1 MSLFFKFILSINL
14 FIITILYS
22 AEKKKYPASA
32 FDQSTLILEEL
43 CVDST
48 KTKIVIIPGSEQV
61 KKPSGNH
68 EYMAGAAL
76 LAKIFNKMDN
86 VHATITNYEW
96 PKNEQVLENADI
108 IVVYSNGDGKQGIL
122 ANSKRI
128 ELIDKLISKGIG
140 FVNLH
145 AAICYPQAHVE
156 FGQKWIGGVWTDAY
170 SKGNR
175 GHWKSEHS
183 KFPQHPVTSG
193 VTPWKADDG
202 WCHKILIPEQN
213 RSKLF
218 PLLWSS
224 KTHKGDPKG
233 GDDDIVAWTFDR
245 KDGGRSFSCSGAH
258 GHWEWANDGLRQMIV
273 NGILW
278 TAKLKI
284 PAKGFDCKIDK
295 ENMNK
300 HFDQRK
306 K

>member
-1 MSLFFKFILSINL
+1 MPSIFKYLLLFNIFLSS
-14 FIITILYS
+14 FCFS

-32 FDQSTLILEEL
+32 FDQSSLKLEEL
-43 CVDST
+43 CTDSN
-48 KTKIVIIPGSEQV
+48 KLKIVIIPGSESI
-61 KKPSGNH
+61 KKASGNH

-76 LAKIFNKMDN
+76 LTKIFNKMEN
-86 VHATITNYEW
+86 VHACITNYEW
-96 PKNEQVLENADI
+96 PKNESILETADV
-108 IVVYSNGDGKQGIL
+108 IVVYSNGDGKQGLL
-122 ANSKRI
+122 ANSKRTEYI
-128 ELIDKLISKGIG
+128 NKLIEKGIG

-145 AAICYPQAHVE
+145 AAICYPKPYIE
-156 FGQKWIGGVWTDAY
+156 LGQKWIGGVWTDAY

-175 GHWKSEHS
+175 GHWKSSHS
-183 KFPQHPVTSG
+183 QFPNHPITAG

-202 WCHKILIPEQN
+202 WCHKILIPQEN
-213 RSKLF
+213 RSKLS

-233 GDDDIVAWTFDR
+233 GDEDIVAWTFDR

-278 TAKLKI
+278 TAKLKV
-284 PAKGFDCKIDK
+284 PTEGFKCNIDK
-295 ENMNK
+295 ENMNQ
-300 HFDQRK
+300 HFDLRK